1 MESLYGVLVK
11 NNSRWEIFKEK
22 KFFWSVSTLVFY
34 VILQRAAI
42 SYFTLFSFNC
52 FCYFFFSVK
61 VSRGNEKH
69 EEMELTNDYWAER
82 AKDVRKTRLRNRW
95 HLYKMLVLNRSLIK
109 YRYKPKTKKE
119 GISAALFNIANLNFS
134 SSADDKKTVNS
145 EDDNTTLKILIES
158 KSEFDDQ
165 NMNKKGENEV
175 SYVQF

>member
-1 MESLYGVLVK
+1 MV
-11 NNSRWEIFKEK
+11 
-22 KFFWSVSTLVFY
+22 FFLLSIKVFY
-34 VILQRAAI
+34 VILKCTAI
-42 SYFTLFSFNC
+42 SYYTLFSFIC
-52 FCYFFFSVK
+52 FCYLFFSVK
-61 VSRGNEKH
+61 ISRDNVKH

-95 HLYKMLVLNRSLIK
+95 HLYKMLILNRSLIK

-134 SSADDKKTVNS
+134 SPADDKNAVVNS
-145 EDDNTTLKILIES
+145 EDDNNTLKILIES

-165 NMNKKGENEV
+165 TMNKRGENEV